1 MGVGDWFQT
10 FCGNIRI
17 GTEKRSSIGYRT
29 GRIVGQLN
37 ADLRGLDSKTSYRFY
52 VGSYGRSTA
61 IPSVSDVD
69 LLYELPNELY
79 ARFNGHAGNGQSALL
94 AHVRASIQKTYSVTE
109 IGGDGQVVVLR
120 FDDGVKFGSYSD
132 LGAVIFQYELAA
144 RLISGR
150 DWLDEHKEELLKDWE
165 LAQKG
170 EPLTKISPLI

>member
-17 GTEKRSSIGYRT
+17 GPDKRGSIAYRT

-37 ADLRGLDSKTSYRFY
+37 ADLRNLDSKTSYRFY

-79 ARFNGHAGNGQSALL
+79 ARFHAHARNGQSALL
-94 AHVRASIQKTYSVTE
+94 AHVRACITVSSPVKQTVDSQSPRRLWCSIW
-109 IGGDGQVVVLR
+109 
-120 FDDGVKFGSYSD
+120 
-132 LGAVIFQYELAA
+132 A
-144 RLISGR
+144 
-150 DWLDEHKEELLKDWE
+150 
-165 LAQKG
+165 
-170 EPLTKISPLI
+170 

>member
-17 GTEKRSSIGYRT
+17 SPEKRSSIGYRT

-37 ADLRGLDSKTSYRFY
+37 ADLRGLASKTSYRFY

-69 LLYELPNELY
+69 LLYELPGDLY
-79 ARFNGHAGNGQSALL
+79 ARFNVHLGNGQSALL
-94 AHVRASIQKTYSVTE
+94 AHVRASIMKTYSITE

-120 FDDGVKFGSYSD
+120 FDDGVKFEVSSRIPEYRG
-132 LGAVIFQYELAA
+132 
-144 RLISGR
+144 RLHVRGR
-150 DWLDEHKEELLKDWE
+150 KQWRLVAYL
-165 LAQKG
+165 Q
-170 EPLTKISPLI
+170 T